1 MFARGRDLGVVSC
14 VCVCVCVCEI
24 LIFTE
29 LLFAD
34 RHPVDKQSPI
44 SEYDSCQ
51 LI

>member
-14 VCVCVCVCEI
+14 VCVCVCEM

-44 SEYDSCQ
+44 SEYDSRQ